1 MTSEPRSYRF
11 CDSQRP
17 GLLLGLGA
25 RQAIPVIAGV
35 LFLATVLQTPIHPV
49 VGIVGPL
56 VGCVVAF
63 GQWRGAA
70 LSETLIPGT
79 RLWVARRCGRR
90 RWLRPPLLGDNTDHA
105 LPRPLRGLELIELPE
120 EGVGGPAG
128 MAVVRDR
135 RAGTVTSVL
144 RVHGHGFPLA
154 SATEQD
160 AMLAAWSGALSPF
173 ARERSPV
180 SNATWQEWAH
190 PVGSDTHRDFL
201 ASIGVP
207 CRANGAATADYLAL
221 VDQQAPVTVA
231 HDILLTVTVDQ
242 RRVRARRSST
252 SRFTAALDSLASEIR
267 LFSDRLDAAGL
278 TVDQPLTPIEL
289 SAALRVRSDPS
300 RAAQIATLT
309 RSLAAAARRG
319 ALEWGPMVLETDRG
333 HVRVDG
339 TYHRSYRVAAWPQL
353 PVGSDWLGELLTDT
367 RAVRTV
373 TVVMEPVPMGR
384 AARAADRE
392 VMAREADA
400 DMKTQKGFRVNARE
414 RKRLADVEAR
424 ERELSEGHAEFH
436 FVGTV
441 DVTAADLDA
450 LDDTCA
456 DVEQVAAQSL
466 LDLRPLD
473 ARHELGW
480 VASLPVGRGLARRAT

>member
-1 MTSEPRSYRF
+1 MSGDVRSYRF
-11 CDSQRP
+11 SDSQRP

-25 RQAIPVIAGV
+25 RQAIPLIAGV
-35 LFLATVLQTPIHPV
+35 LFFAATLQTRVHPV
-49 VGIVGPL
+49 VGVGGPV

-63 GQWRGAA
+63 GRWRGAA
-70 LSETLIPGT
+70 LSETLVPGI
-79 RLWVARRCGRR
+79 RLWAARRCGRR

-105 LPRPLRGLELIELPE
+105 LPGALRGLELLEIP
-120 EGVGGPAG
+120 GNGTARAAG

-135 RAGTVTSVL
+135 QAGTVTAVL

-160 AMLAAWSGALSPF
+160 AMLTAWSSALSPF

-190 PVGSDTHRDFL
+190 PVGSDAHREFL
-201 ASIGVP
+201 ASIGVEF
-207 CRANGAATADYLAL
+207 RADDPATADYLAL

-231 HDILLTVTVDQ
+231 HDILVTVTIDQ
-242 RRVRARRSST
+242 RRVRARRSAP
-252 SRFTAALDSLASEIR
+252 SRFAATLDALTAEVR

-278 TVDQPLTPIEL
+278 TVDQPLTPVEL
-289 SAALRVRSDPS
+289 SAALRVRSDPG

-309 RSLAAAARRG
+309 RSLAAASTRG
-319 ALEWGPMVLETDRG
+319 ALEWGPMVVEADWG

-339 TYHRSYRVAAWPQL
+339 TYHRSYRVAGWPQL

-373 TVVMEPVPMGR
+373 TVVMEPVPVGR
-384 AARAADRE
+384 AARAAGRE

-436 FVGTV
+436 FVGII

-456 DVEQVAAQSL
+456 DVEQAAAQSL

-473 ARHELGW
+473 ARHDLGW
-480 VASLPVGRGLARRAT
+480 VASLPVGRALARRAT

>member
-1 MTSEPRSYRF
+1 MSGEARSYRF
-11 CDSQRP
+11 SDSQRP

-35 LFLATVLQTPIHPV
+35 LFLATVLQTPIPPV
-49 VGIVGPL
+49 AGVAGPVL
-56 VGCVVAF
+56 GCVVAF

-70 LSETLIPGT
+70 LSETLVPGT

-90 RWLRPPLLGDNTDHA
+90 RWLRPPLLGDNTEHA
-105 LPRPLRGLELIELPE
+105 LPGPLRGLELIEVPE
-120 EGVGGPAG
+120 GSTGEAAG

-135 RAGTVTSVL
+135 RAGTVTAVL

-190 PVGSDTHRDFL
+190 PVGSDAHREFL
-201 ASIGVP
+201 ASIGVE
-207 CRANGAATADYLAL
+207 CRAADPATADYLAL

-231 HDILLTVTVDQ
+231 HDILLTVTIDQ
-242 RRVRARRSST
+242 RRVRARRSAT
-252 SRFTAALDSLASEIR
+252 SRFTAALDALGSEVR
-267 LFSDRLDAAGL
+267 LFADRLDAAGL
-278 TVDQPLTPIEL
+278 TVDEPLTPVEL
-289 SAALRVRSDPS
+289 SGALRVRSDPG

-309 RSLAAAARRG
+309 RSLAAAANRG
-319 ALEWGPMVLETDRG
+319 ALEWGPMVLDAERG

-339 TYHRSYRVAAWPQL
+339 TYHRSYRVAGWPQL
-353 PVGSDWLGELLTDT
+353 PVGSDWLGDLLTDT

-424 ERELSEGHAEFH
+424 ERELSQGHAEFQ
-436 FVGTV
+436 FVGIV

-456 DVEQVAAQSL
+456 DVEQVAAQCL

-473 ARHELGW
+473 ARHGLGW
-480 VASLPVGRGLARRAT
+480 VASLPVGRALARRAT